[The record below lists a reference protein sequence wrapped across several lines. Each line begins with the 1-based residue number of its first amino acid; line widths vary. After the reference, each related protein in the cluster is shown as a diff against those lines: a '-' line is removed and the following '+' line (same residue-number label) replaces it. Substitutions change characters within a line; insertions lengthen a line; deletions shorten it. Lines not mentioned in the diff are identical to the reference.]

1 MDRET
6 WCLRRSFRLHSLFSN
21 SAILIFFV
29 KLEDLFV
36 DPSFRGGGVGK
47 ALFAE
52 LGKVA
57 EEKVS
62 FCAPTLTVSMA
73 NAELRTAG
81 VSTGRS

>member
-1 MDRET
+1 M
-6 WCLRRSFRLHSLFSN
+6 FSN

-57 EEKVS
+57 EENVS